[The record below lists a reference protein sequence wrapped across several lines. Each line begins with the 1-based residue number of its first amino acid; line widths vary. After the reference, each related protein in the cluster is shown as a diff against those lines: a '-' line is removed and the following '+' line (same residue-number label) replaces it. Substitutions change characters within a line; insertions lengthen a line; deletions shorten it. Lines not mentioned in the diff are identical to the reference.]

1 VKVLRDVNMFH
12 DESQASNNVNDMRVL
27 QETDFMDID
36 KQKESQEVEVQTMDE
51 DIDMYGDDE
60 HKSIPT
66 MAVPETSVPDVPET
80 SSPAVPETSV
90 LAVPANHDI
99 AVQDNITPVLPDKIG
114 MPLPALPESEAIGP
128 ESNEIGVPAI
138 SNIVVLATSNITSDK
153 GESYGVN
160 EN

>member
-1 VKVLRDVNMFH
+1 MFH
-12 DESQASNNVNDMRVL
+12 DESQASNNLNDMRVL

-36 KQKESQEVEVQTMDE
+36 KQKESQGVEVQTMDE

-80 SSPAVPETSV
+80 SSPAVPDTSSPAVPDTSV

-99 AVQDNITPVLPDKIG
+99 AVQDNISPVLPDK
-114 MPLPALPESEAIGP
+114 
-128 ESNEIGVPAI
+128 N
-138 SNIVVLATSNITSDK
+138 
-153 GESYGVN
+153 
-160 EN
+160 